1 MSKGD
6 NFANGALVTRA
17 GNAKKSSEE
26 LNGISESAQ
35 EQHEME
41 LQALFDQLELEEGEE
56 VQFPYL
62 VRGAELYCNCG
73 THKRRLN
80 LPICHGVYTNGQPM
94 MHEEDC
100 EVGDDKN
107 IPSFGICQSEENPV
121 NKSWFAKAGDK
132 IKDFFTGEED
142 TDDAEKIADM
152 LHELPDFTDA
162 EWAVASDAFCQDNK
176 ISYEFEQ
183 KSFNLQKENPVEVLN
198 VHCTVQDQAGN
209 EKKAD
214 YEVTVTYTGLDAAAL
229 IEKTGLILQTSDDT
243 ANEKKTRSSD
253 NKPGT
258 TNTQKISKAGK
269 NQDVDDFGMTD
280 DEWVAMFEA
289 MTPDERDAYLNSV
302 AYGSATDNNVQVSGY
317 YDSNMAQ
324 EVFNSVSYT
333 HLTLPTT

>member
-80 LPICHGVYTNGQPM
+80 LPICHGVYTNGKPM

-121 NKSWFAKAGDK
+121 NKSWLAKAGDK
-132 IKDFFTGEED
+132 IKGFFTGEQEED
-142 TDDAEKIADM
+142 DDAEKII
-152 LHELPDFTDA
+152 
-162 EWAVASDAFCQDNK
+162 DN
-176 ISYEFEQ
+176 
-183 KSFNLQKENPVEVLN
+183 
-198 VHCTVQDQAGN
+198 
-209 EKKAD
+209 
-214 YEVTVTYTGLDAAAL
+214 
-229 IEKTGLILQTSDDT
+229 
-243 ANEKKTRSSD
+243 
-253 NKPGT
+253 
-258 TNTQKISKAGK
+258 ISKNGLK
-269 NQDVDDFGMTD
+269 PQYILVTHGHTD
-280 DEWVAMFEA
+280 HILANRGWTECKRISVYTLYCWNM
-289 MTPDERDAYLNSV
+289 ERRI
-302 AYGSATDNNVQVSGY
+302 
-317 YDSNMAQ
+317 
-324 EVFNSVSYT
+324 
-333 HLTLPTT
+333 